1 MSVDLAWDV
10 LDDALAQSLLT
21 ALNRQLASVQRP
33 SFVGPVEVAAFDF
46 GTVPPELELV
56 DLRDIYRDFLEA
68 DEQDEAEQQRLDTE
82 IDEDEDGFEWVSR
95 RSIPPDADGHGTGP
109 AYHAL
114 PPHIRYGGPGGGPV
128 TDMFSSLPSLRSPR
142 DGFGGS
148 PLSASMLDGFAR
160 RPMGTHSLGLSGASM
175 PSSLG
180 LHSPRPTQGPSS
192 SSDSSLSSSMPPQ
205 SSRGPPSPPNTSS
218 NPHPNLQMHMNVH
231 WPSDLRLTLKT
242 SLLINYPSPSF
253 LALPIKLSV
262 TGLVFDGEIAI
273 AYEGARRRAHVCI
286 LDALDP
292 YGPLA
297 NSRRTPLART
307 STSSSLASD
316 AGLSSNHPDDLR
328 DDEEEDEEN
337 SEEEGEHGRR
347 YHRSSSGSKPPP
359 VGQRLLP
366 TICIESEIGSADRH
380 ILKNVG
386 RVERFVQDVLRK
398 TVEDELVFPNF
409 HTIVL
414 GDA

>member
-1 MSVDLAWDV
+1 MSVDLEWDV
-10 LDDALAQSLLT
+10 LDDALAQSLLA
-21 ALNRQLASVQRP
+21 ALNNQLASVTRP
-33 SFVGPVEVAAFDF
+33 SFVGPVEVVAFDF
-46 GTVPPELELV
+46 GTVAPELEVV

-68 DEQDEAEQQRLDTE
+68 DEQDEAEQQRVDAD
-82 IDEDEDGFEWVSR
+82 IDEDDDGFEWVSR
-95 RSIPPDADGHGTGP
+95 RSIPPEADGHGIGP

-114 PPHIRYGGPGGGPV
+114 PPHIRYGGHGGSPV
-128 TDMFSSLPSLRSPR
+128 TDLFSSLPSLQTNRASWGAVPL
-142 DGFGGS
+142 GTS
-148 PLSASMLDGFAR
+148 PLSASILDGFPR
-160 RPMGTHSLGLSGASM
+160 RPLGTHSVGLSAASR
-175 PSSLG
+175 PSSF
-180 LHSPRPTQGPSS
+180 LHSPMIISGPSS
-192 SSDSSLSSSMPPQ
+192 SSDSSLSSAP
-205 SSRGPPSPPNTSS
+205 PPSYRPPPDPPAPTSA
-218 NPHPNLQMHMNVH
+218 NPHPNLQMHMHVH
-231 WPSDLRLTLKT
+231 WPSDLRITLKT

-253 LALPIKLSV
+253 LALPIKLSI

-273 AYEGARRRAHVCI
+273 AYEGARRRAHLCI

-292 YGPLA
+292 YGPLG

-307 STSSSLASD
+307 STSSSLTS
-316 AGLSSNHPDDLR
+316 LSSDHPDHLNHHHGHDHNES
-328 DDEEEDEEN
+328 DEDSEGDE
-337 SEEEGEHGRR
+337 HDRPAP
-347 YHRSSSGSKPPP
+347 GSKPPP

-380 ILKNVG
+380 VLKNVG